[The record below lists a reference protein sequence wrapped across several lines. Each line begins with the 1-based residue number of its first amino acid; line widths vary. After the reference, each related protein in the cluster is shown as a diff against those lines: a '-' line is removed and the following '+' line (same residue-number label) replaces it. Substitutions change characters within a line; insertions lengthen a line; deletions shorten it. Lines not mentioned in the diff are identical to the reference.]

1 MTIIGSSLQQG
12 MTVLQQMLGA
22 PMFIWEGSSI
32 RCIPAMVTDANTP
45 VPGGFQDNVA
55 SRILVKFSDWKTWDS
70 TLVTMDST
78 LYTLDQGTEFSRL
91 LKEDGYYLLQENTD
105 RIALTFCKPRP
116 VVGRTLV
123 YQGRT
128 LRILSCRVDAS
139 GAYYSLELGAKTR

>member
-32 RCIPAMVTDANTP
+32 RCIPAAVTDANNP
-45 VPGGFQDNVA
+45 VAGGFQDNVT
-55 SRILVKFSDWKTWDS
+55 SRILVMFSDWKTCDS

-139 GAYYSLELGAKTR
+139 GAYYSLELGAKTK

>member
-1 MTIIGSSLQQG
+1 MTTIGSSLQQG

-32 RCIPAMVTDANTP
+32 RCIPANVMDANTP
-45 VPGGFQDNVA
+45 VPGGFQDNVS
-55 SRILVKFSDWKTWDS
+55 SRILVKFSDWKTFDS
-70 TLVTMDST
+70 TLVSMDTT
-78 LYTLDQGTEFSRL
+78 LYTLDQGTTFSRL
-91 LKEDGYYLLQENTD
+91 QREDSGFVLLESTD

-139 GAYYSLELGAKTR
+139 GAYYSLELGAKTK

>member
-1 MTIIGSSLQQG
+1 MTTIGSSLQQG

-32 RCIPAMVTDANTP
+32 RCIPAAVTDSNTP
-45 VPGGFQDNVA
+45 VAGGFQDNVA
-55 SRILVKFSDWKTWDS
+55 SRVLVKFSDWKTCDS
-70 TLVTMDST
+70 TLVSMDTT
-78 LYTLDQGTEFSRL
+78 LYTLDQGTNFSRL
-91 LKEDGYYLLQENTD
+91 QREDSGFVLLENTD
-105 RIALTFCKPRP
+105 RVALTFCKPRP

-139 GAYYSLELGAKTR
+139 GAYYSLELGAKTK

>member
-1 MTIIGSSLQQG
+1 

-32 RCIPAMVTDANTP
+32 RCIPAAVTDGNTP
-45 VPGGFQDNVA
+45 VPGGFQDNVN
-55 SRILVKFSDWKTWDS
+55 SRILVKFSDWKTFDS
-70 TLVTMDST
+70 TLVSMDTT

-91 LKEDGYYLLQENTD
+91 LKEDGFYLLQENTD

>member
-32 RCIPAMVTDANTP
+32 RCIPAMVTDANTL

-70 TLVTMDST
+70 TLVSMDTT

-139 GAYYSLELGAKTR
+139 GAYYSLELGAKTK

>member
-70 TLVTMDST
+70 TLVSMDTT

-139 GAYYSLELGAKTR
+139 GAYYSLELGAKTK

>member
-70 TLVTMDST
+70 TLVSMDST

>member
-45 VPGGFQDNVA
+45 VLGGFQDNVA

-70 TLVTMDST
+70 TLVTMDTT

>member
-1 MTIIGSSLQQG
+1 MTTIGSSLQQG

-32 RCIPAMVTDANTP
+32 RCIPAAVTDANTP
-45 VPGGFQDNVA
+45 VAGGFQDNVA
-55 SRILVKFSDWKTWDS
+55 SRILVKFSDWKTFDS
-70 TLVTMDST
+70 TLVSMDTT

-91 LKEDGYYLLQENTD
+91 QREDSGFIFLENTD

-139 GAYYSLELGAKTR
+139 GAYYSLELGAKTK

>member
-1 MTIIGSSLQQG
+1 VTIIGSSLQQG

-70 TLVTMDST
+70 TLVTMDTT

-116 VVGRTLV
+116 VVGRTLI

>member
-45 VPGGFQDNVA
+45 VPGGFQDNVT

-70 TLVTMDST
+70 TLVTMDTT

>member
-32 RCIPAMVTDANTP
+32 RCIPAAVTDANTP
-45 VPGGFQDNVA
+45 VAGGFQDNVA
-55 SRILVKFSDWKTWDS
+55 SRILVKFSDWKTCDS
-70 TLVTMDST
+70 TLVTMDTT

-91 LKEDGYYLLQENTD
+91 QREDNGFIFLENTD

-123 YQGRT
+123 YQSRT

-139 GAYYSLELGAKTR
+139 GAYYSLELGAKTK

>member
-55 SRILVKFSDWKTWDS
+55 SRILVKFSDWKTFDS
-70 TLVTMDST
+70 TLVTMDTT

-139 GAYYSLELGAKTR
+139 GAYYSLDLGAKTK

>member
-1 MTIIGSSLQQG
+1 MTTIGSSLQQG

-70 TLVTMDST
+70 TLVTMDTT

>member
-32 RCIPAMVTDANTP
+32 RCIPAAVTDANTP

-70 TLVTMDST
+70 TLVTMDTT

-116 VVGRTLV
+116 VVGRTLM

-139 GAYYSLELGAKTR
+139 GAYYSLDLGAKTK

>member
-45 VPGGFQDNVA
+45 VPGGFQDKVA

-70 TLVTMDST
+70 TLVSMDTT
-78 LYTLDQGTEFSRL
+78 LYTLDQGTEFYRL

>member
-70 TLVTMDST
+70 TLVTMDTT

-116 VVGRTLV
+116 VVGRTLM

>member
-70 TLVTMDST
+70 TLVTMDTT

-91 LKEDGYYLLQENTD
+91 LKEDGYYLLQDNTD

>member
-70 TLVTMDST
+70 TLVTMDTT

-139 GAYYSLELGAKTR
+139 GAYYSLELGAKTK

>member
-32 RCIPAMVTDANTP
+32 RCIPAAVTDANTP

-70 TLVTMDST
+70 TLVTMDTT

>member
-70 TLVTMDST
+70 TLVTMDTT

-116 VVGRTLV
+116 VVGRTLI

>member
-1 MTIIGSSLQQG
+1 MTTIGSSLQQG

-32 RCIPAMVTDANTP
+32 RCIPAAVTDANSP
-45 VPGGFQDNVA
+45 VAGGFQDNVA
-55 SRILVKFSDWKTWDS
+55 SRILVKFSDWKTFDS
-70 TLVTMDST
+70 TLVSMDTT
-78 LYTLDQGTEFSRL
+78 LYTLDQGTHFSRL
-91 LKEDGYYLLQENTD
+91 QREDSGFIFLENTD

-139 GAYYSLELGAKTR
+139 GAYYSLELGAKTK

>member
-70 TLVTMDST
+70 TLVTMDTT

-139 GAYYSLELGAKTR
+139 GAYYSLDLGAKTK

>member
-70 TLVTMDST
+70 TLVTMDTT

-105 RIALTFCKPRP
+105 RIAITFCKPRP

>member
-1 MTIIGSSLQQG
+1 MTTIGSSLQQG

-32 RCIPAMVTDANTP
+32 RCIPAAVTDANTP
-45 VPGGFQDNVA
+45 VAGGFQDNVA
-55 SRILVKFSDWKTWDS
+55 SRILVKFSDWKTFDS
-70 TLVTMDST
+70 TLVSMDTT

-91 LKEDGYYLLQENTD
+91 QREDNGFIFLENTD

-128 LRILSCRVDAS
+128 LRIMSCRVDAS
-139 GAYYSLELGAKTR
+139 GAYYSPELGAKTK

>member
-32 RCIPAMVTDANTP
+32 RCIPAAVTDANTP
-45 VPGGFQDNVA
+45 VAGGFQDNVA

-70 TLVTMDST
+70 TLVTMDTT
-78 LYTLDQGTEFSRL
+78 LYTLDQGTTFSRL
-91 LKEDGYYLLQENTD
+91 QREDSGFVLQENTD

>member
-70 TLVTMDST
+70 TLVTMDTT

-105 RIALTFCKPRP
+105 RIALPFCKPRP

>member
-1 MTIIGSSLQQG
+1 
-12 MTVLQQMLGA
+12 
-22 PMFIWEGSSI
+22 
-32 RCIPAMVTDANTP
+32 MVTDANTP

-70 TLVTMDST
+70 TLVTMDTT

-116 VVGRTLV
+116 VVGRTLA

>member
-1 MTIIGSSLQQG
+1 VTIIGSSLQQG

-32 RCIPAMVTDANTP
+32 RCIPAAVTDANTP
-45 VPGGFQDNVA
+45 VAGGFQDNVA

-70 TLVTMDST
+70 TLVTMDTT
-78 LYTLDQGTEFSRL
+78 LYTLDQGTTFSRL
-91 LKEDGYYLLQENTD
+91 QREDSGFVLQENTD

>member
-70 TLVTMDST
+70 SLVTMDTT

>member
-1 MTIIGSSLQQG
+1 MTTIGSSLQQG

-32 RCIPAMVTDANTP
+32 RCIPAAVTDANTP
-45 VPGGFQDNVA
+45 VAGGFQDNVA
-55 SRILVKFSDWKTWDS
+55 SRILVKFSDWKTFDS
-70 TLVTMDST
+70 TLVSMDTT
-78 LYTLDQGTEFSRL
+78 LYTLDQGTQFSRL
-91 LKEDGYYLLQENTD
+91 QREDNGFIFLENTD

-139 GAYYSLELGAKTR
+139 GAYYSLELGAKTK

>member
-1 MTIIGSSLQQG
+1 MTTIGSSLQQG

-32 RCIPAMVTDANTP
+32 RCIPAAVTDANTP
-45 VPGGFQDNVA
+45 VAGGFQDNVA

-70 TLVTMDST
+70 TLVTMDTT
-78 LYTLDQGTEFSRL
+78 LYTLDQGTQFSRL
-91 LKEDGYYLLQENTD
+91 QREDNGFIFLENTD

-139 GAYYSLELGAKTR
+139 GAYYSLELGAKTK

>member
-70 TLVTMDST
+70 TLVTMDTT

-139 GAYYSLELGAKTR
+139 GAYYNLELGAKTK

>member
-32 RCIPAMVTDANTP
+32 RCIPAAVTDANTP
-45 VPGGFQDNVA
+45 VAGGFQDNVA

-70 TLVTMDST
+70 TLVTMDTT
-78 LYTLDQGTEFSRL
+78 LYTLDQGTTFSRL
-91 LKEDGYYLLQENTD
+91 QREDSGFVLQENTD

-139 GAYYSLELGAKTR
+139 GAYYSLELGAKTK